1 MLRWPVSVCNPG
13 IHSGIHTGW
22 CRGTSTMSSPQWPV
36 AGIGAGGFGH
46 SSTLTSVMVLCSAQ
60 PLRDFATSS
69 ASTNGR
75 HRWQER
81 AMMKPGENGV
91 PFPLKRSAQFC
102 TYLTAGPSIRL
113 CSIEAGMIDDDD
125 GPATNVR
132 KDAGIG
138 TTIVRGARPCDA
150 SALCAPPTH
159 PHGPGLACI
168 YLHACVLCPAI
179 VIVSRSS

>member
-1 MLRWPVSVCNPG
+1 
-13 IHSGIHTGW
+13 
-22 CRGTSTMSSPQWPV
+22 MSSPQWPV
-36 AGIGAGGFGH
+36 AGSGAGGIGH
-46 SSTLTSVMVLCSAQ
+46 SSTLSSVMVLCGAQ

-69 ASTNGR
+69 DSTNGC
-75 HRWQER
+75 HCWWQER
-81 AMMKPGENGV
+81 ETIPGILASHS
-91 PFPLKRSAQFC
+91 PFKRSAQFC

-168 YLHACVLCPAI
+168 YYLHACVLCPAI